1 MSTIFMP
8 PLAVQTICK
17 LSGLMTVEAMAEP
30 KNSANHTSTSLAMSF
45 ELRRVLHPPIMTKV
59 KLIQVK
65 LAKLLD
71 VTGFDIPTADRF
83 LG

>member
-45 ELRRVLHPPIMTKV
+45 ELRRVCIPDYDKV

>member
-1 MSTIFMP
+1 M
-8 PLAVQTICK
+8 
-17 LSGLMTVEAMAEP
+17 
-30 KNSANHTSTSLAMSF
+30 
-45 ELRRVLHPPIMTKV
+45 HPPIMTKV